1 MRREINVMNKEYFH
15 VCADGADARNFIIK
29 EADYY
34 AAFNHVAVCAANT
47 DVVVVS
53 FSIEDSHP
61 HLLLWGVKE
70 ECSRYKV
77 QYETLYKHYAASTR
91 KGGSELVL
99 RCELYPIGD
108 DLDYLRNVAVYTVI
122 QPTKDGKSVMPYD
135 YRWGTGSM
143 YFRNGY
149 YTPVWLFDE
158 DGSIRRPIPFN
169 SLSVREQRGLLHTRN
184 YTIPGSWRICNGLI
198 LPDNYVDVS
207 RFESIYVTYNRFRV
221 FLSSPKSREEA
232 MLAKMAEE
240 RGVMME
246 DLEARKTCGDYCK
259 RMFGTRDPRRLDPR
273 NRILLAQQLRR
284 QLRLTYRQ
292 LATLVRLPET
302 EIRTFVR

>member
-99 RCELYPIGD
+99 RCELIRLAMTLIICGMLPS
-108 DLDYLRNVAVYTVI
+108 I
-122 QPTKDGKSVMPYD
+122 Q
-135 YRWGTGSM
+135 
-143 YFRNGY
+143 
-149 YTPVWLFDE
+149 LF
-158 DGSIRRPIPFN
+158 N
-169 SLSVREQRGLLHTRN
+169 Q
-184 YTIPGSWRICNGLI
+184 
-198 LPDNYVDVS
+198 
-207 RFESIYVTYNRFRV
+207 
-221 FLSSPKSREEA
+221 
-232 MLAKMAEE
+232 
-240 RGVMME
+240 
-246 DLEARKTCGDYCK
+246 RKTAS
-259 RMFGTRDPRRLDPR
+259 P
-273 NRILLAQQLRR
+273 
-284 QLRLTYRQ
+284 
-292 LATLVRLPET
+292 
-302 EIRTFVR
+302 

>member
-1 MRREINVMNKEYFH
+1 MMNKEYFH

-70 ECSRYKV
+70 ECSRYNV

-108 DLDYLRNVAVYTVI
+108 DFDYLRNVAVYTVI

-143 YFRNGY
+143 YFRTGHH
-149 YTPVWLFDE
+149 TPVWYFD
-158 DGSIRRPIPFN
+158 DKGIIHQPVSIGTLGKRERNNILH
-169 SLSVREQRGLLHTRN
+169 SRILSVPDDWLV
-184 YTIPGSWRICNGLI
+184 CNGLI
-198 LPDNYVDVS
+198 LPDNYVDVG
-207 RFESIYVTYNRFRV
+207 RFESIYGTCNRFRV
-221 FLSSPKSREEA
+221 YLSSTKSREEA
-232 MLAKMAEE
+232 MLARMAEY
-240 RGVMME
+240 RGVMLE
-246 DLEARKTCGDYCK
+246 DIEARKVCGELS
-259 RMFGTRDPRRLDPR
+259 RQLFNTRDTRKLDATQ
-273 NRILLAQQLRR
+273 RIMLAQQLRR
-284 QLRLTYRQ
+284 QFKLTFRQ
-292 LATLVRLPET
+292 LSTLVRLPET